1 VATTSFFGWLS
12 TLLGLA
18 EESVW
23 SNLVLQA
30 GSVLVVFVI
39 DTLALATLFR
49 FLSGAAMRWRRMW
62 IGSLLGS
69 AALTVLQVLGGL
81 VITGAGNNPLL
92 ATFTVF
98 IALLL
103 WFRLTGIVI
112 LVAASW
118 IAVEAFDA
126 HESLRLV
133 TPEQREAEQR
143 ALVTAAR
150 VRVRDAERGLADA
163 NWLERIPARRRL
175 TRAQGELSDA
185 EAALTPQAA
194 QGDVGGL
201 P

>member
-1 VATTSFFGWLS
+1 M
-12 TLLGLA
+12 
-18 EESVW
+18 
-23 SNLVLQA
+23 
-30 GSVLVVFVI
+30 LVVFVI

-49 FLSGAAMRWRRMW
+49 FLSGAAMPWRRMW

-69 AALTVLQVLGGL
+69 AALSVLQLLGGL
-81 VITGAGNNPLL
+81 VITGAGSNPLL
-92 ATFTVF
+92 ATFAVF

-133 TPEQREAEQR
+133 TPEQLVEEERAREQR

-150 VRVRDAERGLADA
+150 VRVRDAEQELADA

-175 TRAQGELSDA
+175 TRAQEELSRA
-185 EAALTPQAA
+185 EAALTPEAA

>member
-1 VATTSFFGWLS
+1 M
-12 TLLGLA
+12 
-18 EESVW
+18 
-23 SNLVLQA
+23 
-30 GSVLVVFVI
+30 LVVFVI

-49 FLSGAAMRWRRMW
+49 FLSGAAMPWRRMW

-69 AALTVLQVLGGL
+69 AALSVLQLLGGL
-81 VITGAGNNPLL
+81 VITGAGKNPLL
-92 ATFTVF
+92 ATFAVF

-133 TPEQREAEQR
+133 TPEQLVEEERAREQR

-150 VRVRDAERGLADA
+150 VRVREPSRSSPTRTGSGGS
-163 NWLERIPARRRL
+163 RRVAGS
-175 TRAQGELSDA
+175 TRAQDRTVACGGRAGPAGARRS
-185 EAALTPQAA
+185 
-194 QGDVGGL
+194 DVGGL

>member
-1 VATTSFFGWLS
+1 
-12 TLLGLA
+12 
-18 EESVW
+18 
-23 SNLVLQA
+23 
-30 GSVLVVFVI
+30 
-39 DTLALATLFR
+39 
-49 FLSGAAMRWRRMW
+49 MW

-69 AALTVLQVLGGL
+69 AALTVLQLLGGL

-133 TPEQREAEQR
+133 TPEQREAEERDREQR